1 MILALEGYLSFLR
14 VFIFLFS
21 FFYNIIAIPHHSII
35 IDLFYRSPTTM
46 AYILFII
53 PLKKASYRRDRDME
67 IYFTNSCFNYFT
79 DRMIAVGTN
88 ECTFDHIEMLSVRFR
103 IIIFISSKR
112 QHPWKLSFFRTID
125 TWYLSSKASLE
136 IFMIIAAYM
145 HLSHVTISIIDSL
158 FTLIIDI

>member
-88 ECTFDHIEMLSVRFR
+88 ERSSRCIQTEC
-103 IIIFISSKR
+103 IF
-112 QHPWKLSFFRTID
+112 L
-125 TWYLSSKASLE
+125 
-136 IFMIIAAYM
+136 
-145 HLSHVTISIIDSL
+145 
-158 FTLIIDI
+158 

>member
-88 ECTFDHIEMLSVRFR
+88 ERSSRSYSNGLHILVIEIISVIECTFDHIEMLSVRFR

-112 QHPWKLSFFRTID
+112 QHP
-125 TWYLSSKASLE
+125 
-136 IFMIIAAYM
+136 
-145 HLSHVTISIIDSL
+145 
-158 FTLIIDI
+158 